1 VFSEK
6 IVAKREGLVVQ
17 ANQNIEELASSV
29 QECTLAGIGTGDGG
43 PDGTTTPTSATFLG
57 IATDCTLLELPAIG
71 TIRFSSIFSIV
82 AYTSP

>member
-1 VFSEK
+1 MFSGET
-6 IVAKREGLVVQ
+6 VAKREGFATQ
-17 ANQNIEELASSV
+17 ANQDVEELASSV
-29 QECTLAGIGTGDGG
+29 QGCTLAGIGTGDGG